1 MHTAANTKSIL
12 SKITSKTDEDLAQK
26 PPNPSEKNDNNNN
39 TFQND
44 RLNMNPKDEKRHSSI
59 LSQIENLRNARKNG
73 PKINTDESEHS
84 HDANASNENNRG
96 LKEELLETKAK
107 LRTITG
113 KIGALKKE
121 KENLNKENKTL
132 QEEVMSLQASLR
144 QMIPGF
150 SNTGSS
156 FPMFNELVS
165 KVSEFYKYDCEE
177 IFFDL
182 LCPELNMKG
191 IIFFYFTS
199 FSRMCELIQSY
210 FAPAEMALK
219 KTACMTN
226 LDGPIMNVL
235 RKSFQST
242 WKNISKQCILHAK
255 LMEVTNEIQDHL
267 KLGETSEETNEKI
280 CEFLKKLGELVL
292 CFYISDPPLVAN
304 FKAIGSK
311 VIYNPTKHEPLDGFI
326 KNKDECIVVLPS
338 THKNTIE
345 GELASKALVLQVDYE
360 IPS

>member
-12 SKITSKTDEDLAQK
+12 SKITSKTDEDLGQK
-26 PPNPSEKNDNNNN
+26 PPSASEKFDNNN
-39 TFQND
+39 TFQID
-44 RLNMNPKDEKRHSSI
+44 RLSIDTKGEKRQSSI

-73 PKINTDESEHS
+73 LKINTDEAEHS
-84 HDANASNENNRG
+84 HDANPSNENNNTLR
-96 LKEELLETKAK
+96 EELNETKSK

-113 KIGALKKE
+113 KIGVLKKE
-121 KENLNKENKTL
+121 KETLNKENKTL

-165 KVSEFYKYDCEE
+165 NVSEFYKYDCEE
-177 IFFDL
+177 VFFDL

-191 IIFFYFTS
+191 IIFFYMTS
-199 FSRMCELIQSY
+199 FHRISELIQNY
-210 FAPAEMALK
+210 FAPAENSLK

-242 WKNISKQCILHAK
+242 WKNIAKQCIQQSK
-255 LMEVTNEIQDHL
+255 IMEITNEIQDHL
-267 KLGETSEETNEKI
+267 KLGEVSQETNEKI
-280 CEFLKKLGELVL
+280 CEFLQKLGELVL
-292 CFYISDPPLVAN
+292 CFYISDPPLVSN

-338 THKNTIE
+338 THKNTME

-360 IPS
+360 IPN